1 MNDQPQGS
9 ASDPTVNKPTT
20 TEPKFL
26 IQVSGSSGVTPQAS
40 FQDFV
45 EGSKEQFERIAQVVE
60 AAGQSFVERINQIA
74 SKPTECS
81 IEFGVNASGEAGIP
95 FVTKGSVGANFKVT
109 IKWATKA

>member
-1 MNDQPQGS
+1 MNDPQGS
-9 ASDPTVNKPTT
+9 ANDPTINDPTT

-26 IQVSGSSGVTPQAS
+26 IQVSGQSGATPQAS

-45 EGSKEQFERIAQVVE
+45 EGSKEQFQRIAQVVE
-60 AAGQSFVERINQIA
+60 AAGQAFVDRITKIA